1 MTFDVYRT
9 FKVISVGH
17 VAQDAALIAARDAGR
32 DRCEAYPQPVLLP
45 QLEHV

>member
-17 VAQDAALIAARDAGR
+17 VDAGR

-45 QLEHV
+45 QLEQV